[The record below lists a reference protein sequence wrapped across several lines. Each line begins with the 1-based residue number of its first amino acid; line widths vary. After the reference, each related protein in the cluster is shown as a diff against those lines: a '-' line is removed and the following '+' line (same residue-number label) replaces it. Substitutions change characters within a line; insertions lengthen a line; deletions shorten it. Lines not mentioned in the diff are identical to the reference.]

1 MPSVTTVIRLESAS
15 VHREGKAILS
25 DVDLEIRSG
34 ERWAVLGPNGAGKT
48 TLLDLMSTRI
58 HPTTGSVSVLGES
71 LGLVDVFDLRP
82 LIGVLSA
89 RAAEH
94 IPSSETVADSIITAG
109 WAVSGRY
116 WEEYDDVDVKRCDEL
131 LHFMGLTELANR
143 RLGTLSDGE
152 RKKVLLARAL
162 FPNPELL
169 LMDEPA
175 AGLDVGARENLLGRL
190 SAVAE
195 DPTAPVQVMITHH
208 VEEIPAGFT
217 HAVLVRD
224 GQILRQGP
232 IDSVITEENLTQA
245 FDTPLLVSKVFSRFW
260 AFGT

>member
-1 MPSVTTVIRLESAS
+1 MIQVDSAS
-15 VHREGKAILS
+15 VRRADNTILS
-25 DVDLEIRSG
+25 DVSVQIRAG
-34 ERWAVLGPNGAGKT
+34 QRWAILGPNGAGKT
-48 TLLDLMSTRI
+48 TLLDLMATRL

-82 LIGVLSA
+82 RIGLLSA
-89 RAAEH
+89 RGAER
-94 IPSSETVADSIITAG
+94 IPAQESVTDTIITAG
-109 WAVSGRY
+109 WAVAGRY
-116 WEEYDDVDVKRCDEL
+116 QEQYDDVDLKRCDEL
-131 LHFMGLTELANR
+131 LYFMGLEHLANR

-175 AGLDVGARENLLGRL
+175 AGLDVGARENLLDRL
-190 SAVAE
+190 SAIAQDE
-195 DPTAPVQVMITHH
+195 TAPVQVMITHH

-217 HAVLVRD
+217 HALLMKQGRTLV
-224 GQILRQGP
+224 QGP
-232 IDSVITEENLTQA
+232 IDEVITEEHLTEA

-260 AFGT
+260 AFGN

>member
-94 IPSSETVADSIITAG
+94 SPSSETVADSVITAG
-109 WAVSGRY
+109 WAVSGR
-116 WEEYDDVDVKRCDEL
+116 
-131 LHFMGLTELANR
+131 
-143 RLGTLSDGE
+143 
-152 RKKVLLARAL
+152 
-162 FPNPELL
+162 
-169 LMDEPA
+169 
-175 AGLDVGARENLLGRL
+175 
-190 SAVAE
+190 
-195 DPTAPVQVMITHH
+195 
-208 VEEIPAGFT
+208 
-217 HAVLVRD
+217 
-224 GQILRQGP
+224 
-232 IDSVITEENLTQA
+232 
-245 FDTPLLVSKVFSRFW
+245 
-260 AFGT
+260 

>member
-1 MPSVTTVIRLESAS
+1 MIQVDSAS
-15 VHREGKAILS
+15 VRRADSTILS
-25 DVDLEIRSG
+25 DVSVQIRAG
-34 ERWAVLGPNGAGKT
+34 QRWAILGPNGAGKT
-48 TLLDLMSTRI
+48 TLLDLMATRL

-82 LIGVLSA
+82 RIGLLSA
-89 RAAEH
+89 RGAER
-94 IPSSETVADSIITAG
+94 IPAQESVTDTIITAG
-109 WAVSGRY
+109 WAVAGRY
-116 WEEYDDVDVKRCDEL
+116 QEQYDDVDLKRCDEL
-131 LHFMGLTELANR
+131 LYFMGLEHLANR

-175 AGLDVGARENLLGRL
+175 AGLDVGARENLLDRL
-190 SAVAE
+190 SAIAQDE
-195 DPTAPVQVMITHH
+195 TAPVQVMITHH

-217 HAVLVRD
+217 HALLMKQGRTLV
-224 GQILRQGP
+224 QGP
-232 IDSVITEENLTQA
+232 IDEVITEEHLTEA

-260 AFGT
+260 ACGN